1 MIKLR
6 CVIEHITYLNE
17 KNGWSVM
24 KVKVKGYDN
33 LVTLT
38 GSLLDVPVGSVLLV
52 DGDWRVDPKYGQQ
65 FVAQSW
71 SEVMPA
77 TLYGIEKYLGSGLVK
92 GIGPAYA
99 KAIVSRFGLETIDV
113 IENDIER
120 LLEVPRLGKKRM
132 EKIRDSWEKQKD
144 IKEVMVFLQGHGVS
158 TAFAAKIYRKYEK
171 EAIAKV
177 KENPYQLADDIWGI
191 GFKTADSIA
200 SKMGYKKNDP
210 RRCRSGIL
218 YALNELAE
226 EGHVYAELEQLV
238 EAATKLLEAEE
249 TPVRQILA
257 SMMEAKDVISDNDV
271 IYLPPFYH
279 AESGSAK
286 RLQSLLSD
294 TSLFNSDIAA
304 DPEAEYGAKSGGIIY
319 DEVQQAAIQKALNS
333 KVMVLTG
340 GPGTGKTTTTQGI
353 IAAFKARHM
362 SILLAAPTG
371 RAAKRI
377 TEATGMEAKTIH
389 RLLEYNPMDGYKRND
404 ENPLEGDALIVD
416 ECSMIDILLFYNLM
430 KAIPSNMRLI
440 LVGDI
445 DQLPSVGAG
454 NVLRDIIDSQQIPV
468 VRLTRIFRQAQSS
481 RIVMNAHAINA
492 GQFPNI
498 KNGLDTDFFFINQE
512 DADEMVKLIIG
523 LVRDRLPKKYGYP
536 SKEIQVLTPM
546 QRGTVG
552 AGNLNIELQNAL
564 NPTGP
569 SLARGGYTFRQGDKV
584 MQIRNNYDKN
594 VFNGDIGYITTVD
607 TDERT
612 LTVTFDS
619 RFVEYDITELDEIVL
634 AYAVTIHKS
643 QGSEFPVV
651 VMPVTMKHFVMLQR
665 NLIYTGIT
673 RAKKICVLVGTTKA
687 LAYAI
692 KQNTVS
698 KRNTKLKERLNDN
711 CL

>member
-6 CVIEHITYLNE
+6 CVIEHITYQNQE
-17 KNGWSVM
+17 NGWSVM

-71 SEVMPA
+71 TEVMPA

-132 EKIRDSWEKQKD
+132 EKIRESWEKQKD

-171 EAIAKV
+171 ESIAKV

-200 SKMGYKKNDP
+200 SKMGYVKNDP

-218 YALNELAE
+218 YTLNELAE
-226 EGHVYAELEQLV
+226 DGHVYAEPEQLV
-238 EAATKLLEAEE
+238 EAAVKLLDAEE
-249 TPVRQILA
+249 NPVRQALS
-257 SMMEAKDVISDNDV
+257 SMMEAKDVIADNDV
-271 IYLPPFYH
+271 IYLPPFYY
-279 AESGSAK
+279 AENGSAK
-286 RLQSLLSD
+286 RLQTLLSD
-294 TSLFNSDIAA
+294 TSLFNSDVAA
-304 DPEAEYGAKSGGIIY
+304 EPEAEYGSKAGGIVY
-319 DEVQQAAIQKALNS
+319 DEVQQAAIQKALDS

-362 SILLAAPTG
+362 NILLAAPTG
-371 RAAKRI
+371 RAAKRM

-389 RLLEYNPMDGYKRND
+389 RLLEYNPMDGYKRNE

-454 NVLRDIIDSQQIPV
+454 NVLRDIIDSRQIPV

-498 KNGLDTDFFFINQE
+498 RNGLDTDFFFINQE

-536 SKEIQVLTPM
+536 PKEVQVLTPM

-584 MQIRNNYDKN
+584 MQIRNNYDKT
-594 VFNGDIGYITTVD
+594 Y
-607 TDERT
+607 
-612 LTVTFDS
+612 LTATS
-619 RFVEYDITELDEIVL
+619 AT
-634 AYAVTIHKS
+634 
-643 QGSEFPVV
+643 
-651 VMPVTMKHFVMLQR
+651 
-665 NLIYTGIT
+665 
-673 RAKKICVLVGTTKA
+673 
-687 LAYAI
+687 
-692 KQNTVS
+692 
-698 KRNTKLKERLNDN
+698 
-711 CL
+711 

>member
-6 CVIEHITYLNE
+6 CVVEHITYQNE

-71 SEVMPA
+71 TEVMPA

-120 LLEVPRLGKKRM
+120 LLEVPRLGKKPM

-144 IKEVMVFLQGHGVS
+144 IKEVMLFLQGHGVS
-158 TAFAAKIYRKYEK
+158 PTFAAKIYRKYEK
-171 EAIAKV
+171 ESIAKV

-200 SKMGYKKNDP
+200 SKMGYEKNDP

-226 EGHVYAELEQLV
+226 EGHVYAEPEQLV
-238 EAATKLLEAEE
+238 EAASKLLEAEE
-249 TPVRQILA
+249 TPVRHALA
-257 SMMEAKDVISDNDV
+257 SMMEAKDVIADNDV

-279 AESGSAK
+279 AENGSAR

-304 DPEAEYGAKSGGIIY
+304 EPEAEYGAKSGDIVY
-319 DEVQQAAIQKALNS
+319 DEVQQEAIQKALDS

-371 RAAKRI
+371 RAAKRM

-416 ECSMIDILLFYNLM
+416 ECSMIDILRFYNLM

-498 KNGLDTDFFFINQE
+498 RNGLDTDFFFINQE

-536 SKEIQVLTPM
+536 PKEIQVLTPM

-564 NPTGP
+564 NPAGP

-594 VFNGDIGYITTVD
+594 VFNGDIGYITAVD
-607 TDERT
+607 TNERT

-619 RFVEYDITELDEIVL
+619 RLVEYDISELDEIVL

-698 KRNTKLKERLNDN
+698 KRNTKLKERLYENS
-711 CL
+711 L

>member
-6 CVIEHITYLNE
+6 CVVEHITYQNQE
-17 KNGWSVM
+17 NGWSVM

-52 DGDWRVDPKYGQQ
+52 DGDWRVDPRYGQQ

-71 SEVMPA
+71 TEVMPA
-77 TLYGIEKYLGSGLVK
+77 TIYGIEKYLGSGLIK
-92 GIGPAYA
+92 GIGPVYA

-120 LLEVPRLGKKRM
+120 LLEVPRLGRKRM
-132 EKIRDSWEKQKD
+132 EKIRESWEKQKD
-144 IKEVMVFLQGHGVS
+144 IKEVMVFLQGYGVS

-171 EAIAKV
+171 DSIAKV

-191 GFKTADSIA
+191 GFKTADGIA
-200 SKMGYKKNDP
+200 SKMGYEKNDP

-218 YALNELAE
+218 YTLNELAE
-226 EGHVYAELEQLV
+226 EGHVYAEPEQLV
-238 EAATKLLEAEE
+238 DAAVKLLDAGES
-249 TPVRQILA
+249 PVRQALA
-257 SMMEAKDVISDNDV
+257 SMIEANDVVSDNEV
-271 IYLPPFYH
+271 IYLSPFYH
-279 AESGSAK
+279 AENGSAK

-294 TSLFNSDIAA
+294 TSLFNADIAA
-304 DPEAEYGAKSGGIIY
+304 EPEAKYGDKPGDIVY
-319 DEVQQAAIQKALNS
+319 DEVQLAAIQKALDS

-371 RAAKRI
+371 RAAKRM

-404 ENPLEGDALIVD
+404 ANPLDGDALIVD

-498 KNGLDTDFFFINQE
+498 KNGLDTDFFFIGQE
-512 DADEMVKLIIG
+512 DADDIVKLIIG

-536 SKEIQVLTPM
+536 AKEIQVLTPM

-564 NPTGP
+564 NLSGP

-594 VFNGDIGYITTVD
+594 VFNGDIGYITAVD
-607 TDERT
+607 TNVRT
-612 LTVTFDS
+612 LSVTFDN
-619 RFVEYDITELDEIVL
+619 RVVEYDITELDEIVL

-651 VMPVTMKHFVMLQR
+651 VMPVTMKHYVMLQR

-692 KQNTVS
+692 RNNTVS
-698 KRNTKLKERLNDN
+698 KRNTKLKERLNQDS
-711 CL
+711 L

>member
-6 CVIEHITYLNE
+6 CVVEHITYQNE

-52 DGDWRVDPKYGQQ
+52 DGVWRVDPKYGQQ

-99 KAIVSRFGLETIDV
+99 KAIVSRFGLETIDI

-144 IKEVMVFLQGHGVS
+144 IKEVMLFLQGHGVS

-171 EAIAKV
+171 ESIAKV

-200 SKMGYKKNDP
+200 SKMGYEKNDP

-226 EGHVYAELEQLV
+226 EGHVYAEPEQLV
-238 EAATKLLEAEE
+238 EAATRLLEAEE
-249 TPVRQILA
+249 TPVRQGLA
-257 SMMEAKDVISDNDV
+257 LMMEAKDVIADNDV
-271 IYLPPFYH
+271 VYLPPFYH
-279 AESGSAK
+279 AENGSAK
-286 RLQSLLSD
+286 RLQSLLAD

-304 DPEAEYGAKSGGIIY
+304 EQEAEYGAKSSGIVY
-319 DEVQQAAIQKALNS
+319 DEVQQAAIQKALAS

-353 IAAFKARHM
+353 IAAFKARQM

-371 RAAKRI
+371 RAAKRM

-492 GQFPNI
+492 GHFPNI

-523 LVRDRLPKKYGYP
+523 LVRERLPKKYGYP
-536 SKEIQVLTPM
+536 PKEIQVLTPM

-564 NPTGP
+564 NPTGL
-569 SLARGGYTFRQGDKV
+569 SLTRGGYTFRQGDKV

-594 VFNGDIGYITTVD
+594 VFNGDIGYITAVD
-607 TDERT
+607 TNERT

-619 RFVEYDITELDEIVL
+619 RLVEYDITELDEIVL

-698 KRNTKLKERLNDN
+698 KRNTKLKERLNDK
-711 CL
+711 

>member
-6 CVIEHITYLNE
+6 CVVEHITYQNQE
-17 KNGWSVM
+17 NGWSVM

-52 DGDWRVDPKYGQQ
+52 DGDWRVDPRYGQQ

-71 SEVMPA
+71 TEVMPA
-77 TLYGIEKYLGSGLVK
+77 TIYGIEKYLGSGLIK
-92 GIGPAYA
+92 GIGPVYA

-120 LLEVPRLGKKRM
+120 LLEVPRLGRKRM
-132 EKIRDSWEKQKD
+132 EKIRESWEKQKD
-144 IKEVMVFLQGHGVS
+144 IKEVMVVLQGYGVS

-171 EAIAKV
+171 DSIAKV

-191 GFKTADSIA
+191 GFKTADGIA
-200 SKMGYKKNDP
+200 SKMGYEKNDP

-218 YALNELAE
+218 YTLNELAE
-226 EGHVYAELEQLV
+226 EGHVYAEPEQLV
-238 EAATKLLEAEE
+238 DAAVKLLDAGES
-249 TPVRQILA
+249 PVRQALA
-257 SMMEAKDVISDNDV
+257 SMIEANDVVSDNEV
-271 IYLPPFYH
+271 IYLSPFYH
-279 AESGSAK
+279 AENGSAK

-294 TSLFNSDIAA
+294 TSLFNADIAA
-304 DPEAEYGAKSGGIIY
+304 EPEAKYGDKPGDIVY
-319 DEVQQAAIQKALNS
+319 DEVQLAAIQKALDS

-371 RAAKRI
+371 RAAKRM

-404 ENPLEGDALIVD
+404 ANPLDGDALIVD

-498 KNGLDTDFFFINQE
+498 KNGLDTDFFFIGQE
-512 DADEMVKLIIG
+512 DADDIVKLIIG

-536 SKEIQVLTPM
+536 AKEIQVLTPM

-564 NPTGP
+564 NPSGP

-594 VFNGDIGYITTVD
+594 VFNGDIGYITAVD
-607 TDERT
+607 TNVRT
-612 LTVTFDS
+612 LSVTFDN
-619 RFVEYDITELDEIVL
+619 RVVEYDITELDEIVL
-634 AYAVTIHKS
+634 AYAVIIHKS

-651 VMPVTMKHFVMLQR
+651 VMPVTMKHYVMLQR

-692 KQNTVS
+692 RNNTVS
-698 KRNTKLKERLNDN
+698 KRNTKLKERLNQDS
-711 CL
+711 L